1 MAGLSSLSK
10 NINIKGQPHSL
21 AYINKAEAALLKARG
36 GSGKPMKGTRGVPAY
51 IDMGEGMGGYGSG
64 AADDAT
70 GGAGDPGAG
79 MGGAETDAAG
89 TYGGAA
95 AAAAAEA
102 AAWAAFAGFR
112 SPAEKQAEI
121 DSLEA
126 LEAGYMS
133 RDRPNLNRPGRTLN
147 FNKFRTRAVG
157 PQFYE
162 FKQGLYPHSWQ
173 NTTVDTL
180 EMGVPQQSAML
191 DDLMTK
197 AGWDEEDPDSA
208 ISQLGKFGPPPSN
221 VVTNRYGHPIAFK
234 YGWLTQRE
242 LEEEEEFAPLGK
254 LRKKRILP
262 KIPYERQRK
271 IDALDFRLQM
281 QSPEERTSE
290 LMRDPSLM
298 WSSTDYGLRTQY
310 QDSIRNAAKY
320 MTENEVLGVMGP
332 DGNRVGG
339 FINTLED
346 GGFFNT
352 HGLGIRGPDE
362 ITSPEGMNEEQHNRY
377 KNLFMADDGTE
388 GNALRMALDAA
399 KGLTTVGDVFGDL
412 GVDAKDYGL
421 NAMMGAERVSDYL
434 DMTAFE
440 GWIKGFPTFL
450 SVLTGP
456 SPFIIPGTFG
466 AGEIFKEFAEDLAD
480 KLPEAL
486 QPTRKAVETAAQEI
500 GDVIPDKEKVTE
512 RLGTLFGVKTPEYFA
527 KEGFY
532 NKVEPTIDSLLPD
545 DVRAADAVERGPVAS
560 DIVGPSEK
568 DSVARAVERREPAL
582 LRPGQPETYIAA
594 ANERNAGR
602 IDEDLVGDQPPFRPA
617 GPGEVQP
624 ETIDSMRSNMYDNLP
639 LPAGPAVPVT
649 PVERQVLS
657 PGSVMSAYEASLE
670 PPAVQEDVRRDVV
683 TRQLSP
689 DQTLTDEQTAE
700 IMAMIDNPSIASPD
714 TLTATDK
721 EIEQPV
727 LEDIS
732 QLPPDVTSSEDK
744 TLIENYVKNNVKKGF
759 MTLEEGNAILEADTS
774 KKLEKAVAKFIARSK
789 KEMASQARQTNRRS
803 KEQNNRLSKQAQ
815 KEKAKRA
822 GVN

>member
-36 GSGKPMKGTRGVPAY
+36 GSGKPTKETNGIPSYEESEGDDIGGWDDIGNDADDPDAQGFGNDLPGMDPTDDPSPPGRNPTEAEFDALGLFAPPGYTDPARGV
-51 IDMGEGMGGYGSG
+51 
-64 AADDAT
+64 
-70 GGAGDPGAG
+70 
-79 MGGAETDAAG
+79 
-89 TYGGAA
+89 
-95 AAAAAEA
+95 
-102 AAWAAFAGFR
+102 
-112 SPAEKQAEI
+112 
-121 DSLEA
+121 
-126 LEAGYMS
+126 
-133 RDRPNLNRPGRTLN
+133 GRTLD
-147 FNKFRTRAVG
+147 FNKVRTRAVG

-162 FKQGLYPHSWQ
+162 FKQGMYPHSWQ

-191 DDLMTK
+191 DDLKTK
-197 AGWDEEDPDSA
+197 AGWDREEPDSA
-208 ISQLGKFGPPPSN
+208 VNQLNKFGPPPPN
-221 VVTNRYGHPIAFK
+221 VVTNRHGQPIAFEF
-234 YGWLTQRE
+234 GWLTQE
-242 LEEEEEFAPLGK
+242 EEEEEEFAPLGK

-281 QSPEERTSE
+281 QSPAERTSE

-310 QDSIRNAAKY
+310 QDAIRNAAKS

-346 GGFFNT
+346 GGFFDT

-440 GWIKGFPTFL
+440 GIIKGFPTFL
-450 SVLTGP
+450 SVATGGYGP
-456 SPFIIPGTFG
+456 LQLASTLGG
-466 AGEIFKEFAEDLAD
+466 GKIFKELIDTIS
-480 KLPEAL
+480 KQIPEAL
-486 QPTRKAVETAAQEI
+486 RPAKEAVEEVVKEV
-500 GDVIPDKEKVTE
+500 GDVIPDEEDIT
-512 RLGTLFGVKTPEYFA
+512 RNLGTLFGVKTPEYFA

-545 DVRAADAVERGPVAS
+545 DVRAADAVERGPVVS
-560 DIVGPSEK
+560 DRADTSEK
-568 DSVARAVERREPAL
+568 DSVARAVERRELAS

-594 ANERNAGR
+594 ANERNVGR

-617 GPGEVQP
+617 RPGEVQP
-624 ETIDSMRSNMYDNLP
+624 ETIASMRSDMYDNLP

-649 PVERQVLS
+649 PVERQALS

-670 PPAVQEDVRRDVV
+670 PSAVPEDVRRDVV

-714 TLTATDK
+714 TLTAADK

-744 TLIENYVKNNVKKGF
+744 TFLENYVKNNVKKGF

-774 KKLEKAVAKFIARSK
+774 KKLKKAIAKFIARSK

-803 KEQNNRLSKQAQ
+803 EEQNNRLSKQAQ

>member
-1 MAGLSSLSK
+1 M
-10 NINIKGQPHSL
+10 
-21 AYINKAEAALLKARG
+21 E
-36 GSGKPMKGTRGVPAY
+36 
-51 IDMGEGMGGYGSG
+51 
-64 AADDAT
+64 
-70 GGAGDPGAG
+70 
-79 MGGAETDAAG
+79 
-89 TYGGAA
+89 
-95 AAAAAEA
+95 
-102 AAWAAFAGFR
+102 
-112 SPAEKQAEI
+112 
-121 DSLEA
+121 SLEA

-133 RDRPNLNRPGRTLN
+133 RDRPDRNRPGRTLD
-147 FNKFRTRAVG
+147 FNKVRTRAVG

-234 YGWLTQRE
+234 FGWLTQE
-242 LEEEEEFAPLGK
+242 EEEEEFAPRGK

-262 KIPYERQRK
+262 KIPYERQRQ

-310 QDSIRNAAKY
+310 QDAIRNAAKS

-450 SVLTGP
+450 NVLTGP

-466 AGEIFKEFAEDLAD
+466 AGKIFKEFAEDLAD

-512 RLGTLFGVKTPEYFA
+512 RLGTLFGVKTPEFFA

-532 NKVEPTIDSLLPD
+532 NKVEPTIESLLPD
-545 DVRAADAVERGPVAS
+545 DVRVADAVERGPVAS
-560 DIVGPSEK
+560 DRADTSEK
-568 DSVARAVERREPAL
+568 DNVARA
-582 LRPGQPETYIAA
+582 
-594 ANERNAGR
+594 
-602 IDEDLVGDQPPFRPA
+602 
-617 GPGEVQP
+617 
-624 ETIDSMRSNMYDNLP
+624 
-639 LPAGPAVPVT
+639 
-649 PVERQVLS
+649 VERQVLS

-670 PPAVQEDVRRDVV
+670 PSAVPDPVGPPLDLTVGLRGSPSAVPAVSEADRAVERAD
-683 TRQLSP
+683 LPMS
-689 DQTLTDEQTAE
+689 DAKLAE

-721 EIEQPV
+721 EIEQPALKNV
-727 LEDIS
+727 S
-732 QLPPDVTSSEDK
+732 QLTTSLS
-744 TLIENYVKNNVKKGF
+744 G
-759 MTLEEGNAILEADTS
+759 GSSSNAILEAKTFVENYVIDNINRGFMTVTEGNSLLDAQNS
-774 KKLEKAVAKFIARSK
+774 KELRKAVDSYIVRAKERSDSRVR
-789 KEMASQARQTNRRS
+789 ENNRLS
-803 KEQNNRLSKQAQ
+803 EEQNNRLSKQAQ

>member
-70 GGAGDPGAG
+70 GGEGDPGAG
-79 MGGAETDAAG
+79 MSGAETDAAG

-112 SPAEKQAEI
+112 SPAEKQAEME
-121 DSLEA
+121 SLEA

-133 RDRPNLNRPGRTLN
+133 RDRPDRNRPGRTLD
-147 FNKFRTRAVG
+147 FNKVRTRAVG

-234 YGWLTQRE
+234 FGWLTQE
-242 LEEEEEFAPLGK
+242 EEEEEFAPRGK

-262 KIPYERQRK
+262 KIPYERQRQ

-310 QDSIRNAAKY
+310 QDAIRNAAKS

-450 SVLTGP
+450 NVLTGP

-466 AGEIFKEFAEDLAD
+466 AGKIFKEFAEDLAD

-532 NKVEPTIDSLLPD
+532 NKVEPTIESLLPD
-545 DVRAADAVERGPVAS
+545 DVRVADAVERGPVAS
-560 DIVGPSEK
+560 DRADTSEK
-568 DSVARAVERREPAL
+568 DNVARA
-582 LRPGQPETYIAA
+582 
-594 ANERNAGR
+594 
-602 IDEDLVGDQPPFRPA
+602 
-617 GPGEVQP
+617 
-624 ETIDSMRSNMYDNLP
+624 
-639 LPAGPAVPVT
+639 
-649 PVERQVLS
+649 VERQVLS

-670 PPAVQEDVRRDVV
+670 PSAVPDPVGPPLDLTVGLRGSPSAVPAVSEADRAVERAD
-683 TRQLSP
+683 LPMS
-689 DQTLTDEQTAE
+689 DAKLAE

-721 EIEQPV
+721 EIEQPALKNV
-727 LEDIS
+727 S
-732 QLPPDVTSSEDK
+732 QLTTSLS
-744 TLIENYVKNNVKKGF
+744 G
-759 MTLEEGNAILEADTS
+759 GSSSNAILEAKTFVENYVIDNINRGFMTVTEGNSLLDAQNS
-774 KKLEKAVAKFIARSK
+774 KELRKAVDSYIVRAKERSDSRVR
-789 KEMASQARQTNRRS
+789 ENNRLS
-803 KEQNNRLSKQAQ
+803 EEQNNRLSKQAQ